1 MTCILSKPIL
11 LKNNLKFSKM
21 VVLKGNLVIWTL
33 ETGLLLWE
41 GWFDKVYKNYIYS
54 FKPKVPIQFKNFNSN
69 LI

>member
-1 MTCILSKPIL
+1 
-11 LKNNLKFSKM
+11 M

-33 ETGLLLWE
+33 ETGLLLSE
-41 GWFDKVYKNYIYS
+41 GWFDNVYKNYIYS